1 MVRAVDRPRHD
12 RGGGV
17 SPSDPAAGSTSGVR
31 TSGAGIADGAAP
43 HPARRQW
50 LRRLSPRTIGAVYV
64 LVALVVIF
72 SLMKPHE
79 FFAVGTAQLVV
90 NQYATTG
97 LVGLALLLPLA
108 SGLYDLSVGSVAGL
122 SGIAAAWM
130 LAHVTTNPVA
140 AVLVGLA
147 VALTVGLVNAFVVLV
162 LNIDS
167 FIGTLATGSI
177 VTAIATAVSGD
188 TTIAHNVNGA
198 FQQDVALTSLGGV
211 TLPAF
216 ITLGVAIVLFLLL
229 ERTAFGRRSYAIG
242 FDTEVARLG
251 GVRVK
256 GVRMVSLLVSA
267 MLAGL
272 AGVVATAVIGAGS
285 PATGPSFLLP
295 AFAVAFLGATQFRA
309 GRFNAWGTVVA
320 VLLLGTG
327 NVGLLIV
334 GGPSWSPDIFD
345 GAMLIAAVGLTSV
358 HGVGGFSIGKLLR
371 RRSPKSLT
379 VGASEGPGGAGA
391 AAPDDGGGPGDQHGA
406 GAVAGRVATP
416 AGVGSVRGPFGTT
429 GMRPGTGS

>member
-1 MVRAVDRPRHD
+1 M
-12 RGGGV
+12 
-17 SPSDPAAGSTSGVR
+17 
-31 TSGAGIADGAAP
+31 
-43 HPARRQW
+43 
-50 LRRLSPRTIGAVYV
+50 IGAIYV

-72 SLMKPHE
+72 SFMKPSE
-79 FFAVGTAQLVV
+79 FFAVGTAQLIV

-130 LAHVTTNPVA
+130 LANVTTNPIV

-147 VALTVGLVNAFVVLV
+147 VAVAVGLVNALVVLV

-177 VTAIATAVSGD
+177 VAAIATAVSGD

-198 FQQDVALTSLGGV
+198 FQQDVALTSLGGI

-216 ITLGVAIVLFLLL
+216 ITLGVAILLFVLL

-256 GVRMVSLLVSA
+256 GVRTVSLVISA
-267 MLAGL
+267 VLAGL
-272 AGVVATAVIGAGS
+272 AGVLATAVIGAGD

-358 HGVGGFSIGKLLR
+358 RGVGGFSLDKLLR
-371 RRSPKSLT
+371 RRSPQSSPGPSGT
-379 VGASEGPGGAGA
+379 GPAPVEAGPGPESVPSSGAADDAQGRAVTASMASPDRGASL
-391 AAPDDGGGPGDQHGA
+391 
-406 GAVAGRVATP
+406 
-416 AGVGSVRGPFGTT
+416 GVPS
-429 GMRPGTGS
+429 RPGTGS

>member
-1 MVRAVDRPRHD
+1 MVRAVDRPRHE
-12 RGGGV
+12 RSGGM
-17 SPSDPAAGSTSGVR
+17 SPSALATGCREEGATAAGT
-31 TSGAGIADGAAP
+31 A
-43 HPARRQW
+43 ARRPAGRVW
-50 LRRLSPRTIGAVYV
+50 LRRLSPRMIGAIYV

-72 SLMKPHE
+72 SFMKPSE
-79 FFAVGTAQLVV
+79 FFAVGTAQLIV

-130 LAHVTTNPVA
+130 LANVTTNPIV

-147 VALTVGLVNAFVVLV
+147 VAVAVGLVNALVVLV

-177 VTAIATAVSGD
+177 VAAIATAVSGD

-198 FQQDVALTSLGGV
+198 FQQDVALTSLGGI

-216 ITLGVAIVLFLLL
+216 ITLGVAILLFVLL

-256 GVRMVSLLVSA
+256 GVRTVSLVISA
-267 MLAGL
+267 VLAGL
-272 AGVVATAVIGAGS
+272 AGVLATAVIGAGD

-358 HGVGGFSIGKLLR
+358 RGVGGFSLDKLLR
-371 RRSPKSLT
+371 RRSPQSSPGPSGT
-379 VGASEGPGGAGA
+379 GPAPVEAGPGPESVPSSGAADDAQGRAVTASMASPDRGASL
-391 AAPDDGGGPGDQHGA
+391 
-406 GAVAGRVATP
+406 
-416 AGVGSVRGPFGTT
+416 GVPS
-429 GMRPGTGS
+429 RPGTGS